1 MKEIIL
7 NSENLG
13 AICDVVAD
21 TSRGLTKTQLVHILN
36 QSGMN
41 IEDDGGNK
49 GMIYTLGLKKSKWLF
64 NCFVGEINKN
74 RSNRK
79 IFDFIEKVLNP
90 VNFRDV
96 SKREQYSFLF
106 EELNKVLL
114 FNGLTITKEG
124 KLREEVQAKTLDEV
138 DNRVNSLKRELY
150 NRKIHKEVERYCIK
164 DYLRKDYHA
173 AVFEASKGLAE
184 RVRIIT
190 GLKLDGG
197 RLFDTAFSTNDP
209 CIFFNSL
216 KTVNEKNEFIGLKEL
231 LCAIFHLVRN
241 PEAHTP
247 KINWIIEEHK
257 ALDVLTII
265 SFTHKYLDE
274 CHKIPGK

>member
-79 IFDFIEKVLNP
+79 IFDFIEIS
-90 VNFRDV
+90 
-96 SKREQYSFLF
+96 SKQSKKDESSIVFYLKSLIKFYYSM
-106 EELNKVLL
+106 
-114 FNGLTITKEG
+114 G
-124 KLREEVQAKTLDEV
+124 
-138 DNRVNSLKRELY
+138 
-150 NRKIHKEVERYCIK
+150 
-164 DYLRKDYHA
+164 
-173 AVFEASKGLAE
+173 
-184 RVRIIT
+184 
-190 GLKLDGG
+190 
-197 RLFDTAFSTNDP
+197 
-209 CIFFNSL
+209 
-216 KTVNEKNEFIGLKEL
+216 
-231 LCAIFHLVRN
+231 
-241 PEAHTP
+241 
-247 KINWIIEEHK
+247 
-257 ALDVLTII
+257 
-265 SFTHKYLDE
+265 
-274 CHKIPGK
+274 

>member
-1 MKEIIL
+1 M
-7 NSENLG
+7 
-13 AICDVVAD
+13 
-21 TSRGLTKTQLVHILN
+21 
-36 QSGMN
+36 
-41 IEDDGGNK
+41 
-49 GMIYTLGLKKSKWLF
+49 
-64 NCFVGEINKN
+64 
-74 RSNRK
+74 
-79 IFDFIEKVLNP
+79 
-90 VNFRDV
+90 
-96 SKREQYSFLF
+96 
-106 EELNKVLL
+106 
-114 FNGLTITKEG
+114 
-124 KLREEVQAKTLDEV
+124 REEVQAKTLDEV

>member
-216 KTVNEKNEFIGLKEL
+216 NY
-231 LCAIFHLVRN
+231 
-241 PEAHTP
+241 
-247 KINWIIEEHK
+247 
-257 ALDVLTII
+257 TIKC
-265 SFTHKYLDE
+265 TTRK
-274 CHKIPGK
+274 

>member
-64 NCFVGEINKN
+64 KCFVGEINKN